1 MTRTRPT
8 NQKTN
13 ESYREQIKTA
23 QTTMK
28 KVENSGDS

>member
-1 MTRTRPT
+1 MTAGRPT

-13 ESYREQIKTA
+13 ESYREQTKAA